1 MFYDNAMR
9 SSTRVVFLFRERP
22 AKLQLQW
29 IQVRSLTTQHH
40 RANFCTGKQTITTTT
55 TKCGEEQDS
64 AQRVERGKSRV
75 SQICGE
81 SLLFILVLEHASR
94 FLTGLTRDSKVCP
107 SSRTWQAGIEAH
119 RLDTR
124 AKINPGK
131 VNCMNTGRV
140 PVFSGSPRSEVSLTN

>member
-9 SSTRVVFLFRERP
+9 SSTRAVFLFRETP

-29 IQVRSLTTQHH
+29 IQVRFLTSQHH

-55 TKCGEEQDS
+55 KCAEEQDS
-64 AQRVERGKSRV
+64 AQRVERGKSSV

-81 SLLFILVLEHASR
+81 SLRFILVLEHASR
-94 FLTGLTRDSKVCP
+94 FLAGLTRDSKVCP
-107 SSRTWQAGIEAH
+107 ISRTWQTGIEAH

-124 AKINPGK
+124 AKISPGK
-131 VNCMNTGRV
+131 VSCMNTGCA
-140 PVFSGSPRSEVSLTN
+140 PVFSGSPRREVSLTN